1 MSDAYPFTIIK
12 QEIARRNGKALDFA
26 VGVNPFPLS
35 PELRSWLKEHS
46 ELALLPGKPDDIA
59 RFAEAASVYLQEQFD
74 LALDPRHILPTAGG
88 RAAMGILAACT
99 LQPNDS
105 VIVTEPGYPAFA
117 RLAVQRGAKLLVSHL
132 DPQNGFAP
140 DFEYSERAPAGSVS
154 MLAVN
159 YPNNPS
165 GSTLSPLVLERLRKI
180 AEPGL
185 VIFNDA
191 TYGPLVYGEK
201 PCSLMSQSFATAGG
215 SKCVELHS
223 FSKLYPIG
231 PLAVSFLTGSADLME
246 QMSTYSE
253 YAWSPLSC
261 LQLAA
266 TAKCLEDRERIDW
279 FVSHIPQQM
288 RSLKEV
294 LEDAGFVA
302 HDANS
307 GTYILCDAPT
317 SIAGQAVSSAQA
329 AAKLLMDDFDIAVV
343 PLGTDEK
350 SFLRFSAQYR
360 PQDLERLTAM
370 RTDLR
375 IQ

>member
-12 QEIARRNGKALDFA
+12 QEIARRNGDALDFA
-26 VGVNPFPLS
+26 VGTSPFPLS
-35 PELRSWLKEHS
+35 PELTSWLKEHS

-59 RFAEAASVYLQEQFD
+59 HFSEAAADYLQLQFD
-74 LALDPRHILPTAGG
+74 VTVNPRHILPTAGG

-117 RLAVQRGAKLLVSHL
+117 RLAAQRGAQVIVSQL
-132 DPQNGFAP
+132 DPQNDFAP
-140 DFEYSERAPAGSVS
+140 DFEYSEQAPAGSVS

-165 GSTLSPLVLERLRKI
+165 GGILSSSVLDRIRQI

-201 PCSLMSQSFATAGG
+201 PRSLMSESLVSNGASRG
-215 SKCVELHS
+215 VELHS

-231 PLAVSFLTGSADLME
+231 PLAVSFLTGSADLLE
-246 QMSTYSE
+246 EMSTYSE

-266 TAKCLEDRERIDW
+266 TARCLQDRERIERI
-279 FVSHIPQQM
+279 VSYLPRQIQ
-288 RSLKEV
+288 SLKLA

-302 HDANS
+302 HEANS
-307 GTYILCDAPT
+307 GTYIICDTPK
-317 SIAGQAVSSAQA
+317 SIAGKAVSSAQTA
-329 AAKLLMDDFDIAVV
+329 ARLLMDEFDIAVV
-343 PLGTDEK
+343 PLGSDRQ

-360 PQDLERLTAM
+360 PQDLERFTA
-370 RTDLR
+370 LR
-375 IQ
+375 SELQIR